1 MPAQPPLHG
10 DSIDPKVPAVQGLQ
24 TGMDGTGVSGVA
36 SGVGVFGQSTGPNGF
51 SGVRGE
57 STGGPGVSGASVG
70 SVGVDAKT
78 ATGPAAVRAIS
89 SGNGHGVLG
98 SAPHIGVFGTSTG
111 NEGFSGVHGE
121 SVGGP
126 GVSGSS
132 NASVGIDATTRS
144 GPAAVRAINSGNGHG
159 VLGTSPHIGVFGA
172 STGNEGFSGVHG
184 ESIGGP
190 GVSGTSF
197 GSVGVDARTDHGPA
211 ALRAVHAR
219 NGLAGEFGGNVHVS
233 GDLLVDG
240 DVKLKGGDLAEEF
253 EVVGTIDVEPGMV
266 VVIAGDDRVRVS
278 DRSYDHRVAGVIS
291 GGGSYRP
298 GIVLDRRTSGRRHA
312 LALTGKA
319 WCRVDAADAPIEIG
333 DLLTTS
339 ARPGHAMKAVEP
351 SRAFGAV
358 IGKALEPL
366 ASGQALIPIL
376 IALQ

>member
-1 MPAQPPLHG
+1 
-10 DSIDPKVPAVQGLQ
+10 
-24 TGMDGTGVSGVA
+24 MDGTGVFGVA
-36 SGVGVFGQSTGPNGF
+36 PGVGVFGQSTGPNGF

-89 SGNGHGVLG
+89 SGNGHGVFG
-98 SAPHIGVFGTSTG
+98 SAPHNGVFGTSTG

-159 VLGTSPHIGVFGA
+159 VLGSSPHIGVFGA

-240 DVKLKGGDLAEEF
+240 DVKL
-253 EVVGTIDVEPGMV
+253 
-266 VVIAGDDRVRVS
+266 
-278 DRSYDHRVAGVIS
+278 
-291 GGGSYRP
+291 
-298 GIVLDRRTSGRRHA
+298 
-312 LALTGKA
+312 
-319 WCRVDAADAPIEIG
+319 
-333 DLLTTS
+333 
-339 ARPGHAMKAVEP
+339 
-351 SRAFGAV
+351 
-358 IGKALEPL
+358 
-366 ASGQALIPIL
+366 
-376 IALQ
+376 

>member
-10 DSIDPKVPAVQGLQ
+10 DSIDPQVPAVQGLQ

-36 SGVGVFGQSTGPNGF
+36 SGVGVLGQSTGPNGF

-126 GVSGSS
+126 GVSG
-132 NASVGIDATTRS
+132 
-144 GPAAVRAINSGNGHG
+144 
-159 VLGTSPHIGVFGA
+159 
-172 STGNEGFSGVHG
+172 
-184 ESIGGP
+184 
-190 GVSGTSF
+190 TSF

-219 NGLAGEFGGNVHVS
+219 NGLAGEFGGNVHVW

-278 DRSYDHRVAGVIS
+278 DRSYDGRVAGVIS

>member
-1 MPAQPPLHG
+1 
-10 DSIDPKVPAVQGLQ
+10 
-24 TGMDGTGVSGVA
+24 MDGTGLSGVA

-121 SVGGP
+121 CV
-126 GVSGSS
+126 
-132 NASVGIDATTRS
+132 
-144 GPAAVRAINSGNGHG
+144 
-159 VLGTSPHIGVFGA
+159 
-172 STGNEGFSGVHG
+172 
-184 ESIGGP
+184 GGP

-253 EVVGTIDVEPGMV
+253 EVVARSMWSPANCNPVTCQCAFLQRSRRASACARTSFNPVIHRRVPRPIELRQQVELRRPRLDPLLQIGDQKV
-266 VVIAGDDRVRVS
+266 GRLRLGFFVPERHIAGLTHDLELDVPRAAVRIRYRNCVHTPVGDANEASGQRLAGDEVSLVQRLGVGRRESLDLLRVRLAI
-278 DRSYDHRVAGVIS
+278 RAG
-291 GGGSYRP
+291 R
-298 GIVLDRRTSGRRHA
+298 
-312 LALTGKA
+312 
-319 WCRVDAADAPIEIG
+319 APRG
-333 DLLTTS
+333 TQ
-339 ARPGHAMKAVEP
+339 
-351 SRAFGAV
+351 
-358 IGKALEPL
+358 
-366 ASGQALIPIL
+366 ASGQATWRSARMFERPS
-376 IALQ
+376 